1 MNDTLRIQQMRQFV
15 IAAES
20 GSFRAAAAA
29 TFRSAAAVST
39 AMAELEQ
46 QVGAPLFEKG
56 QRARLTPL
64 GQTLAPLFA
73 ELLRTHDRVV
83 RDVRQMARAERGLLT
98 VAVVPF
104 LAEEWFSGVLGRF
117 MRTHGNVTVR
127 VIDQRSRQARQMV
140 SDGLAD
146 IAVVS
151 HLGDDPKLDFHPVAI
166 DTFGI
171 VCRSD
176 DPLARGRRR
185 ATWKVLAK
193 RSLIGN
199 DALETIY
206 SRGLGQWVE
215 NNVAVMV
222 SSRLS
227 IMNCIRQ
234 GIGITVLPRLTQAA
248 VGDRHGLR
256 AAHQSCRVTLDRH
269 RHAQGPDAAAG
280 GARHVRADRDRTARI
295 RQDAWREPRRPA
307 LAGRRGTSVGPQ
319 TGGEGLGGGLAP
331 RLVRYGAASTTVLR
345 STPIFGTSISSTSPG
360 FIHFGSGLPC

>member
-193 RSLIGN
+193 RPLIGN

-215 NNVAVMV
+215 NNVTVMV

-234 GIGITVLPRLTQAA
+234 GIGITVLPRLTRPPSATDMAFVQLTNPVVSRSIGIATRKGQTLLPAA
-248 VGDRHGLR
+248 RDMFALIETELREYAKTHGASL
-256 AAHQSCRVTLDRH
+256 ADQPSPV
-269 RHAQGPDAAAG
+269 AAAPAS
-280 GARHVRADRDRTARI
+280 ARR
-295 RQDAWREPRRPA
+295 RETKA
-307 LAGRRGTSVGPQ
+307 LAEV
-319 TGGEGLGGGLAP
+319 
-331 RLVRYGAASTTVLR
+331 
-345 STPIFGTSISSTSPG
+345 
-360 FIHFGSGLPC
+360 